1 MHGHPVYL
9 PRRGRGG
16 DVATIEGRSHH
27 QSLMLHRDELE
38 KGRDEGARRTV
49 GETRVEKEQW
59 CSAEL
64 LQLKVDVRRDPKGRR
79 RCLCGAKIFCKP

>member
-38 KGRDEGARRTV
+38 KGRDEGARQTV
-49 GETRVEKEQW
+49 GETRVEKEKW

-64 LQLKVDVRRDPKGRR
+64 LQLKGGCAAGSQTEKKVFVRR
-79 RCLCGAKIFCKP
+79 